1 MMKSRE
7 EINQLVEDAEA
18 SKGQPDFE
26 DNVKVLFES
35 LLEYPEPVA
44 QTMDEAKAILAEFP
58 EDETTISDHAFP
70 IYVMRKV
77 LAVRRMPV
85 NPTALGE
92 AWDRWSDRYQA
103 IVMAS

>member
-35 LLEYPEPVA
+35 LLEYPAPVA
-44 QTMDEAKAILAEFP
+44 QTAAEVKSIFENGMP
-58 EDETTISDHAFP
+58 SDSLGSGL
-70 IYVMRKV
+70 V
-77 LAVRRMPV
+77 PV
-85 NPTALGE
+85 
-92 AWDRWSDRYQA
+92 
-103 IVMAS
+103 